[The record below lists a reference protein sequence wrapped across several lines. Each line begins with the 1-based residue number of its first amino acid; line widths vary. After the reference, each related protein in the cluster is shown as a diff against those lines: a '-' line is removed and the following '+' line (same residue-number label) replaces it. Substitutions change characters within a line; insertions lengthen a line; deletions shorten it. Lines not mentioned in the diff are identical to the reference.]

1 MGRPDS
7 RSRHDTLIGSKLS
20 DDLQCLKLGIRS
32 IGEKSKQLITD
43 RDERKFGKRRKA
55 QMSSIIFHRDHYC
68 KILKT
73 MNGCRLWFAQDVEV
87 KLSTNMSWSFLQ
99 NRKMNEKRKKE
110 RKKNNEKKKKK
121 EKEREGSQE
130 KRPIFKFTIKEK
142 TITRK
147 LVCRLCLVKRVRLT
161 LTR

>member
-55 QMSSIIFHRDHYC
+55 QMSSIIFHRDHYF

-73 MNGCRLWFAQDVEV
+73 MNGCRL
-87 KLSTNMSWSFLQ
+87 
-99 NRKMNEKRKKE
+99 
-110 RKKNNEKKKKK
+110 
-121 EKEREGSQE
+121 
-130 KRPIFKFTIKEK
+130 
-142 TITRK
+142 
-147 LVCRLCLVKRVRLT
+147 
-161 LTR
+161 